1 MLIVLRPSWRATP
14 PLMGVAVSA
23 VLAAGCGSAGPTSGT
38 ARTSQRSGSSAA
50 VSTAPAPGTTPAT
63 SPAEAPTQGATGA
76 VPNETN
82 LELRVA
88 QQHLRLKHI
97 PYKVLRRG
105 QAPGPVSGTWI
116 VCAMNPAPRTH
127 LETGTVVRLL
137 VAAACH

>member
-1 MLIVLRPSWRATP
+1 MLIALRRSWRVTP

-23 VLAAGCGSAGPTSGT
+23 VLAAGCGSAAPTPGT
-38 ARTSQRSGSSAA
+38 TRTSLGSRSTAASSP
-50 VSTAPAPGTTPAT
+50 APAPGTTPAT
-63 SPAEAPTQGATGA
+63 SPAEAPSREATGA
-76 VPNETN
+76 VPDETN

-105 QAPGPVSGTWI
+105 QAPGTVTGTWI

-137 VAAACH
+137 VAASCH